1 MLMAESSWET
11 TGGAVPRLTI
21 AGAGSGVGKTTLTT
35 GLLAALRARGL
46 EVQPFKAGP
55 DYIDPTYHTLAAGRP
70 CRNLDAWM
78 LDPAALLASFARA
91 VRGAQLAIVEG
102 VMGLY
107 DGFGYEDEEG
117 STAHLAKLLDSPVVV
132 VLNAASMGRS
142 AGAQALGYARY
153 DAGVRIAGFIANNVG
168 SCAHGEG
175 VTHAINAA
183 TGMPCFGWVPRAPGL
198 VIPERHL
205 GLIPTAEPGAWEAF
219 VEAAG
224 AHVSRYLDMDG
235 LVALAVRQVH
245 PLPGPLVPEAT
256 EGASHRQA
264 TCGVPP
270 GPRPLIAVARDE
282 AFSFYYQDNLEA
294 LEAAGAELAAF
305 SPLCAAALPR
315 GCSGLYLGG
324 GFPEMYAAGL
334 AGNETLRGEVRSAI
348 ETGMP
353 AYAECGGL
361 MYLTGSLTDAGGAV
375 YPMVGALPGQSIM
388 TGRLTMGYR
397 TVTACRDTFLMPA
410 GATVRGHEFHYSDWV
425 DRPAGM
431 PEAYMAV
438 GRRGD
443 AALPEG
449 YAGSNLVASYVHL
462 HFGAAPYLAERI
474 VAACRAWAGRRPD
487 DKGADA

>member
-1 MLMAESSWET
+1 MFVAESSWET
-11 TGGAVPRLTI
+11 GNGAVPRLTI
-21 AGAGSGVGKTTLTT
+21 AGASSGVGKTTLTT

-78 LDPAALLASFARA
+78 LGPTALHASFARA
-91 VRGAQLAIVEG
+91 ARGAQLAIVEG

-168 SCAHGEG
+168 SRSHGEG
-175 VTHAINAA
+175 VTHAITAA
-183 TGMPCFGWVPRAPGL
+183 TRLPCFGWVPRAPGL

-219 VEAAG
+219 VEAAA
-224 AHVSRYLDMDG
+224 AHVARYLDLDG
-235 LVALAVRQVH
+235 LVALALAQVR
-245 PLPGPLVPEAT
+245 PLPGPLAPGT
-256 EGASHRQA
+256 TASASQPRA
-264 TCGVPP
+264 SGEMPS
-270 GPRPLIAVARDE
+270 GPSPLIAVARDE

-294 LEAAGAELAAF
+294 LEAAGAELATF
-305 SPLCAAALPR
+305 SPLHDAALPR

-334 AGNETLRGEVRSAI
+334 ALNESLRGEVRSAI
-348 ETGMP
+348 EAGMP

-375 YPMVGALPGQSIM
+375 YPMIGALPGRSIM

-397 TVTACRDTFLMPA
+397 TVTASRDTFLMPA
-410 GATVRGHEFHYSDWV
+410 GSAVRGHEFHYSDWV
-425 DRPAGM
+425 DRPAGV
-431 PEAYMAV
+431 PEAYTAV

-443 AALPEG
+443 AARAEG
-449 YAGSNLVASYVHL
+449 YARDNLVASYVHL

-474 VAACRAWAGRRPD
+474 VTACRAWAGGRLD
-487 DKGADA
+487 DEGIHA